1 MYTLKRS
8 DGLIKRS
15 EDVRWIEFNEDGR
28 GKELHE
34 TPKVGLGLI
43 MSPFNIF
50 FTWQTTEVTELLESS
65 ENYIKFRTKNSD
77 YELIKGND
85 DLDKS

>member
-8 DGLIKRS
+8 DGLTKRS
-15 EDVRWIEFNEDGR
+15 SDVIWIEFNEDGTFKEKFDTPEVGR
-28 GKELHE
+28 GL
-34 TPKVGLGLI
+34 L
-43 MSPFNIF
+43 MSPFNVF

-77 YELIKGND
+77 YELIKEED
-85 DLDKS
+85 DLDK